1 MARYFPRRRFILMS
15 KNLSVQFAGMN
26 FKNPLL
32 TASGTFGFGVEY
44 RRFFDPNILGGITVK
59 AITLEPRKGNPDP
72 RIAETPAGML
82 NAIGLEN
89 PGVDFFLASIL
100 PAIQDLDLPIIV
112 NAAGSTEEDYVEVV
126 KKLQV
131 PGVSAIELNISCPN
145 VKEGGIA
152 FGSDPDVAAKLVK
165 KVREVCKCPLIVK
178 LSPNVTDIVKMA
190 KSIEHEGVDALS
202 LINTLVGMGI
212 DIEKR
217 KPQIAN
223 VVAGLSGPAIKPVAL
238 RMVWQVSQQVNI
250 PVIGMGG
257 ITNASDVIEFLLAGA
272 NAVAIGT
279 GWFHNPWMAEEII
292 EGLYDYM
299 NRHKINDINEL
310 IGALNIT

>member
-1 MARYFPRRRFILMS
+1 MAQFFLPRRFILMS
-15 KNLSVQFAGMN
+15 KNLAVNFAGMT

-44 RRFFDPNILGGITVK
+44 RRFFDPSVLGGITVK

-72 RIAETPAGML
+72 RITETPSGML

-89 PGVDFFLASIL
+89 PGVDFFLSSIL
-100 PAIQDLDLPIIV
+100 PAIKDLNVPIIV

-131 PGVSAIELNISCPN
+131 KGVAAIELNISCPN

-152 FGSDPDVAAKLVK
+152 FGSNPEIAAKLVK

-178 LSPNVTDIVKMA
+178 LSPNVTDIVAMA
-190 KSIEHEGVDALS
+190 KAIEYEGVDVLS
-202 LINTLVGMGI
+202 LINTLIGMGI

-223 VVAGLSGPAIKPVAL
+223 VIAGLSGPAIKPVAL
-238 RMVWQVSQQVNI
+238 RMVWQVSREVNI

-257 ITNASDVIEFLLAGA
+257 ITQASDVIEFLLAGA

-292 EGLYDYM
+292 KGLIDYM
-299 NRHKINDINEL
+299 ERHKIEDINEL
-310 IGALNIT
+310 VGSLNIN

>member
-1 MARYFPRRRFILMS
+1 MS
-15 KNLSVQFAGMN
+15 KNLSVQFAGLN

-44 RRFFDPNILGGITVK
+44 RRFFDPNMLGGITVK

-72 RIAETPAGML
+72 RIAETPSGML

-89 PGVDFFLASIL
+89 PGVDFFLSSIL

-152 FGSDPDVAAKLVK
+152 FGSDPEVAAKLVRN
-165 KVREVCKCPLIVK
+165 VREVCKCPLIVK

-223 VVAGLSGPAIKPVAL
+223 VIAGLSGPAIKPVAL
-238 RMVWQVSQQVNI
+238 RMVWQVSQQVNVPI
-250 PVIGMGG
+250 IGMGG
-257 ITNASDVIEFLLAGA
+257 ITSASDVIEFLLAGA

-279 GWFHNPWMAEEII
+279 GWFNNPWMAEEII
-292 EGLYDYM
+292 EGLHEYM
-299 NRHKINDINEL
+299 NRHQIDDINEL
-310 IGALNIT
+310 IGALNIS

>member
-1 MARYFPRRRFILMS
+1 MS

-72 RIAETPAGML
+72 RIAETPSGML

-89 PGVDFFLASIL
+89 PGVDFFLSSIL

-152 FGSDPDVAAKLVK
+152 FGSDPDVAAKLVRN
-165 KVREVCKCPLIVK
+165 VRKVCKCPLIVK

-190 KSIEHEGVDALS
+190 KSIEHEGVEALS

-238 RMVWQVSQQVNI
+238 RMVWQISQQVNI

-257 ITNASDVIEFLLAGA
+257 ITSASDVIEFLLAGA

-292 EGLYDYM
+292 EGLYEYM
-299 NRHKINDINEL
+299 NRHRIDDINEL
-310 IGALNIT
+310 IGALNIS

>member
-1 MARYFPRRRFILMS
+1 MS

-72 RIAETPAGML
+72 RIAETPSGML

-89 PGVDFFLASIL
+89 PGVDFFLSSIL

-152 FGSDPDVAAKLVK
+152 FGSDPDVAAKLVRN
-165 KVREVCKCPLIVK
+165 VRKVCKCPLIVK

-190 KSIEHEGVDALS
+190 KSIEHEGVEALS

-257 ITNASDVIEFLLAGA
+257 ITSASDVIEFLLAGA

-292 EGLYDYM
+292 EGLYEYM
-299 NRHKINDINEL
+299 DRHQIDDINEL
-310 IGALNIT
+310 IGALNIS

>member
-1 MARYFPRRRFILMS
+1 M
-15 KNLSVQFAGMN
+15 KFAGMT

-44 RRFFDPNILGGITVK
+44 RRFFDPNVLGGITVK
-59 AITLEPRKGNPDP
+59 AITLEPRKGNSDP
-72 RIAETPAGML
+72 RIAETPSGML

-89 PGVDFFLASIL
+89 PGVNFFLSSIL

-112 NAAGSTEEDYVEVV
+112 NAAGSTEDDYVEVV

-145 VKEGGIA
+145 VKEGGFA
-152 FGSDPDVAAKLVK
+152 FGSDPEIAAKLVR
-165 KVREVCKCPLIVK
+165 KVREECKCPLIVK
-178 LSPNVTDIVKMA
+178 LSPNVTDIVKIA
-190 KSIEHEGVDALS
+190 KTVENEGVDALS
-202 LINTLVGMGI
+202 LINTLIGMGI

-217 KPQIAN
+217 KPRIAN
-223 VVAGLSGPAIKPVAL
+223 VIAGLSGPAIKPVAL

-257 ITNASDVIEFLLAGA
+257 ITNATDVIEFLLAGA

-279 GWFHNPWMAEEII
+279 GWFHNPWMAEEIL
-292 EGLYDYM
+292 EELHEYM
-299 NRHKINDINEL
+299 DRHKIDDVNEI
-310 IGALNIT
+310 IGALNVT